1 MTERIVLPD
10 GQEREVEYLD
20 DFETV
25 REPWSEYIVQ
35 GDIRIRF
42 KPVVSRI
49 GLLVDPATKK
59 PTLNPDGT
67 PAVMVQSQNFV
78 ITHRVKQGRTN

>member
-25 REPWSEYIVQ
+25 RELWSEYIVQ

-49 GLLVDPATKK
+49 GLQVDPTTKK
-59 PTLNPDGT
+59 PMLNHDGT
-67 PAVMVQSQNFV
+67 PAVVVQSQNIV
-78 ITHRVKQGRTN
+78 ITSRVKQGSTN

>member
-10 GQEREVEYLD
+10 GQEREVDYLD

-35 GDIRIRF
+35 GNIRIRF

-49 GLLVDPATKK
+49 GLQIDPTTKK
-59 PTLNPDGT
+59 PMLNPDGT
-67 PAVMVQSQNFV
+67 PAVMVQSQNIV
-78 ITHRVKQGRTN
+78 IASRIKQGRTH